1 MLRHSSTTSHRR
13 EDLSLGCRPSRLFRH
28 AGAWARWVR
37 LRGPFGPQPR
47 LGRPPCRRANSPR
60 ILPYHVHTPPCRALW
75 ITRGRFHRRQMRQ
88 SWASPIVF
96 IAARPLPDGTTWDE
110 SRQGIGTAM
119 YGPLFPLLHPD
130 HWVPTTSIKL
140 PLPHPPTKDPVLHQ
154 GPLGGFS
161 ASSMIEVYPN

>member
-1 MLRHSSTTSHRR
+1 MIDVETLKHNVTSARGPFAGLPSV
-13 EDLSLGCRPSRLFRH
+13 EAVQTCRNGDP
-28 AGAWARWVR
+28 GAWARWVP
-37 LRGPFGPQPR
+37 LGGPFGPQPPLR
-47 LGRPPCRRANSPR
+47 RPPCRRANSPR

-154 GPLGGFS
+154 GRWEDSQPR
-161 ASSMIEVYPN
+161 P